1 MNHAL
6 PDKDS
11 LVAALRGFPH
21 RDHPMLEAAGELA
34 ALHEAR
40 IGAGGTGEIDGHRGR
55 LVLAID
61 RWIARVVP
69 VPHGG
74 AARHTETVGEV
85 VDRLAS
91 YCAQAYAVTAD
102 SEHERY
108 ELDMLVTDLADA
120 YDDLITE
127 VGRGVRRVPTTYQ
140 QWG

>member
-40 IGAGGTGEIDGHRGR
+40 LGASGNGEIDGHRGR
-55 LVLAID
+55 LVMAID

-91 YCAQAYAVTAD
+91 YCVQAYSAAAG
-102 SEHERY
+102 SEDERY
-108 ELDMLVTDLADA
+108 ELAMLVTDLADA
-120 YDDLITE
+120 YDDLIGE

-140 QWG
+140 QWP